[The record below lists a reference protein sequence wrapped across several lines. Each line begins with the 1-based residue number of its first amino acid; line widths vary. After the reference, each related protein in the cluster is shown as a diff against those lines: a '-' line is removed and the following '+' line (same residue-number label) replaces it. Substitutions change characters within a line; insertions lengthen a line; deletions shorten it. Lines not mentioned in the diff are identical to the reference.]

1 MLTEAATPEMIEEWK
16 KIFYQYKGSLKP
28 NKKTGKEVTAY
39 LKAKY
44 AMTPIKDEKA
54 QKIITSTVN
63 SNKALSKK
71 LPSGVK
77 PNPVTYYLDY
87 RGKQVFIGID
97 LITGYYQVEGSP
109 ELHDEICAFQGLDD
123 DDIQN
128 YFCVAQYIKCKANL
142 EKENHRI

>member
-1 MLTEAATPEMIEEWK
+1 MLTEKATPAMIKEWK
-16 KIFYQYKGSLKP
+16 KIFYQYKDSLKP
-28 NKKTGKEVTAY
+28 NKKTGEEVIAY
-39 LKAKY
+39 LKSKY
-44 AMTPIKDEKA
+44 TMTPINNDNSK
-54 QKIITSTVN
+54 KIITTTVK

-87 RGKQVFIGID
+87 KGKQVFIGID

-128 YFCVAQYIKCKANL
+128 YFCVAQYIRCKSSL
-142 EKENHRI
+142 EKR

>member
-1 MLTEAATPEMIEEWK
+1 MLTEKATPEMIEEWK
-16 KIFYQYKGSLKP
+16 KIFCQYKDCLKP
-28 NKKTGKEVTAY
+28 NKKTGEEVMGY
-39 LKAKY
+39 LKSKY
-44 AMTPIKDEKA
+44 TMTPINNDNAK
-54 QKIITSTVN
+54 KIITSTVN
-63 SNKALSKK
+63 SNKVLSKK

-87 RGKQVFIGID
+87 RSKQVFIGID

-128 YFCVAQYIKCKANL
+128 YFCVAQYIKCKSSL
-142 EKENHRI
+142 EKR